1 MGNAEA
7 RLPETE
13 LRQTFWLLPNERDPD
28 RSVCWETPSS
38 FPATSKARGFPEA
51 TARGVCHE

>member
-1 MGNAEA
+1 M
-7 RLPETE
+7 PETE

-38 FPATSKARGFPEA
+38 FPATSKARGFLEA